1 LKIFLILKPAKKT
14 GEIMKKYQI
23 SDSQFKATNYELF
36 EKCSE
41 EEADKLFAIALF
53 SAMALFLTAV
63 IFYNI

>member
-1 LKIFLILKPAKKT
+1 
-14 GEIMKKYQI
+14 MKKYQI

-41 EEADKLFAIALF
+41 EEEADKLFAIALF
-53 SAMALFLTAV
+53 SSMLLFLAAV